1 MGPKRAA
8 SLGIL
13 VGLAALSLKLAAAYL
28 SGSVA
33 VFSDALETVV
43 NVATALLAAWAVHYA
58 ARPADATHPFG
69 HTKAEYLAAVVEG
82 VLIVLAAGA
91 ILWRALGRFLH
102 PAGVEALLPT
112 SLLLLFAT
120 LLNGAWGLYL
130 FSLGKKV
137 RSVAL
142 TAEAWHLLTDLF
154 TTLGVLFGLWLARVL
169 DAWWLDP
176 LMGVLI
182 AAWVVA
188 VGLRL
193 LGRSLGGLLDAALD
207 PEDQA
212 AIERAVAE
220 AMTGAIEV
228 HDLRTRR
235 AGARAFVEL
244 HLVVPGGMTVE
255 EAHAIADRIESAVQ
269 RVYPGAEVTVHVE
282 PEGEAQHRGI
292 RPARRG

>member
-1 MGPKRAA
+1 VDPKRAA

-13 VGLAALSLKLAAAYL
+13 VGLAALSLKFAAAYL

-102 PAGVEALLPT
+102 PVGVEALFST
-112 SLLLLFAT
+112 SLLLLLAT

-130 FSLGKKV
+130 LRLGRRA
-137 RSVAL
+137 RSAAL
-142 TAEAWHLLTDLF
+142 VAEAWHLLTDLF
-154 TTLGVLFGLWLARVL
+154 TTLGVLLGLWLARAL
-169 DAWWLDP
+169 EAWWLDP

-188 VGLRL
+188 VGVRL

-207 PEDQA
+207 PEDRA

-235 AGARAFVEL
+235 AGSRAFVEL
-244 HLVVPGGMTVE
+244 HLVVPSRMTVE
-255 EAHAIADRIESAVQ
+255 EAHAIATRIEEAVGA
-269 RVYPGAEVTVHVE
+269 VHPGAEVTVHVE
-282 PEGEAQHRGI
+282 PEGEARHRGI
-292 RPARRG
+292 RPARR